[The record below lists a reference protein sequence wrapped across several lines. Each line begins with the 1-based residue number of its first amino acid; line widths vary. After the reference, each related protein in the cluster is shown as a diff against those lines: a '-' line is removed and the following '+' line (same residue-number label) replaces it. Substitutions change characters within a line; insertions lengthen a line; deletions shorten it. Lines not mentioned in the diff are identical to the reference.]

1 MKFIILILT
10 AVTVL
15 AADDIA
21 VTTVTKTNG
30 YYGTVTTKEYFTRA
44 GQTNLQRSTTTYL
57 TNGVLKSRS
66 HFIYYHGQ
74 RVSGHISS
82 PSHGFTLTQS
92 DPGFGVSFETSSN
105 ILTDVTLS
113 DRDGNLLD
121 WYIATNGVLTPIP
134 SSELRKYVGKPREKE
149 SDDK

>member
-1 MKFIILILT
+1 MKFIILILS
-10 AVTVL
+10 AVTAF

-21 VTTVTKTNG
+21 MTSVTKTNG
-30 YYGTVTTKEYFTRA
+30 YYGTVTTKECFTRA

-74 RVSGHISS
+74 RVAGHISS
-82 PSHGFTLTQS
+82 PSQGYTLTQS
-92 DPGFGVSFETSSN
+92 DPGFGVSFETCSDV
-105 ILTDVTLS
+105 LTEVSLS
-113 DRDGNLLD
+113 DRDGKLLD
-121 WYIATNGVLTPIP
+121 WYIVTNGVLTPIP
-134 SSELRKYVGKPREKE
+134 SSELRKYLGKPKEKE

>member
-74 RVSGHISS
+74 RVAGHISS

-92 DPGFGVSFETSSN
+92 DPGFGVSFEISSN